1 MYFVET
7 SFFTKRVH
15 ELLTDEELRLLQLR
29 LAVQPDAGDVIKQS
43 GGIRK
48 LRWSGSGRGKRG
60 GTRII
65 YYYVNAE
72 EKIFMLY
79 VYSKSEAD
87 DLTPKQ
93 IKLLKSIIDE
103 D

>member
-65 YYYVNAE
+65 YYHVNAE

-79 VYSKSEAD
+79 VYSKSETD